1 MSMTLEQFIQKA
13 RENEEKKVKITTMNI
28 AGFGEVEFQRPNTSV
43 LLKFQSEL
51 TTGYKKEISIDEEQ
65 EEQEEQVQKT
75 STSDIDMLKFAK
87 ASSAF
92 IYNTCS
98 MMRTKEIRDMFKK
111 IYPEDI
117 PLELFNVSDVITIAV
132 DVFNKFEGKKETK
145 EIKEDIKN

>member
-1 MSMTLEQFIQKA
+1 
-13 RENEEKKVKITTMNI
+13 
-28 AGFGEVEFQRPNTSV
+28 
-43 LLKFQSEL
+43 
-51 TTGYKKEISIDEEQ
+51 
-65 EEQEEQVQKT
+65 
-75 STSDIDMLKFAK
+75 MLKFAK

-132 DVFNKFEGKKETK
+132 DIFNKFEGKKEVK

>member
-65 EEQEEQVQKT
+65 EEQAQKT

-87 ASSAF
+87 VSSTF

>member
-65 EEQEEQVQKT
+65 EEQEEQAQKT

-132 DVFNKFEGKKETK
+132 DIFNKFEGKKEVK

>member
-65 EEQEEQVQKT
+65 AQKT

-132 DVFNKFEGKKETK
+132 DIFNKFEGKKEVK